1 MVLFGNIKMKNKL
14 TIEERLRAL
23 KFMLLGKEFK
33 FEINYSDR
41 YLNKVKQIRKKR

>member
-1 MVLFGNIKMKNKL
+1 MKSRL

-23 KFMLLGKEFK
+23 KFMLLGKEFR

-41 YLNKVKQIRKKR
+41 YLNKVKQIRKRK